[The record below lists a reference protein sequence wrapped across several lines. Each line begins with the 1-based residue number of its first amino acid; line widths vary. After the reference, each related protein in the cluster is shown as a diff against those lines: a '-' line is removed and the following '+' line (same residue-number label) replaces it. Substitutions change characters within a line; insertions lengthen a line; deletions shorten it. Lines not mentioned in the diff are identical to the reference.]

1 MADSDDI
8 TDLVQE
14 FMAVTGAEDVTA
26 MRYLQ
31 QSNWNVEV
39 SVLYSTT
46 FFQVL
51 HSLVN
56 SKLSFKQRNNIHILS
71 STDQTQFSKHTK
83 FQKNRLQ
90 ALKNV

>member
-39 SVLYSTT
+39 SVL
-46 FFQVL
+46 Q
-51 HSLVN
+51 H
-56 SKLSFKQRNNIHILS
+56 NIFPGFAQSCQLEVV
-71 STDQTQFSKHTK
+71 TQTAK
-83 FQKNRLQ
+83 
-90 ALKNV
+90 

>member
-39 SVLYSTT
+39 SVLQHNIFPGFAQSCQLEVFIQTAKQYTYR
-46 FFQVL
+46 VL
-51 HSLVN
+51 N
-56 SKLSFKQRNNIHILS
+56 S
-71 STDQTQFSKHTK
+71 
-83 FQKNRLQ
+83 
-90 ALKNV
+90 

>member
-1 MADSDDI
+1 MSNPLVRSYVIDILPTSLTSITLPYILSVHKSSLNDMADSDDI

-39 SVLYSTT
+39 SVL
-46 FFQVL
+46 
-51 HSLVN
+51 
-56 SKLSFKQRNNIHILS
+56 
-71 STDQTQFSKHTK
+71 
-83 FQKNRLQ
+83 
-90 ALKNV
+90 